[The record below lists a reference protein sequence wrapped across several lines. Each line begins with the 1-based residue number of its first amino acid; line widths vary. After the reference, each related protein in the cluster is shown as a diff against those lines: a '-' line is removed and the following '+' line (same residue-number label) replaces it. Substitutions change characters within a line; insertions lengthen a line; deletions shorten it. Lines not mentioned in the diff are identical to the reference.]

1 MTPIVKQCFKNS
13 QISRLASVGILG
25 KEREP
30 GVGKLDWHGNFGTRF
45 EMNYF
50 VISFKIPCVG
60 FLNFFEIA
68 TALLVY
74 QITGCHSAN
83 EFVWFLLKKMRDS
96 EPRQT
101 ETVNRIKMLNLSTQ
115 LFLRP
120 LDVYAKRSKKLVYT
134 LCFIVVVETYLF
146 PLETH
151 NIVLKFIWRP

>member
-60 FLNFFEIA
+60 FLNLSEIA
-68 TALLVY
+68 TVLLVY
-74 QITGCHSAN
+74 GGRSRSILT
-83 EFVWFLLKKMRDS
+83 FVRKSF
-96 EPRQT
+96 
-101 ETVNRIKMLNLSTQ
+101 
-115 LFLRP
+115 FLRVMMIN
-120 LDVYAKRSKKLVYT
+120 LISHAFL
-134 LCFIVVVETYLF
+134 
-146 PLETH
+146 
-151 NIVLKFIWRP
+151 